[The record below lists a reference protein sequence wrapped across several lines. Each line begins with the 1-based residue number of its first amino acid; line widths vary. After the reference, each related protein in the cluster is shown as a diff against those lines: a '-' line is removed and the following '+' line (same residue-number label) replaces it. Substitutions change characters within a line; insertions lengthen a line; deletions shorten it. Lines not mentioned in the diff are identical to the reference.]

1 MEGWRMDGWMCR
13 GVDGRATGACGRLW
27 ERGAC
32 GWCLIQPLSERE
44 QAWARASPWCVWSW
58 REDPT
63 LSPSPWRAC
72 GTSRPSPWWCATAA
86 DGPLTSSPL
95 RTNTQRMKGEELL
108 RPLPMF
114 TLHVFWT
121 VASNQEP
128 SVTLRLV
135 SDDVRDQLLVTIQK
149 TFNYSKSQSQQIL
162 LMVMECM
169 KKRELV
175 SKGISREAI

>member
-1 MEGWRMDGWMCR
+1 
-13 GVDGRATGACGRLW
+13 
-27 ERGAC
+27 
-32 GWCLIQPLSERE
+32 
-44 QAWARASPWCVWSW
+44 
-58 REDPT
+58 
-63 LSPSPWRAC
+63 
-72 GTSRPSPWWCATAA
+72 
-86 DGPLTSSPL
+86 
-95 RTNTQRMKGEELL
+95 
-108 RPLPMF
+108 MF